1 MWLRRPSPVSRGKV
15 GRRST
20 AVRATLGDVTLR
32 DYVLWLNRYDDPSSP
47 LSWRLRQVQDW
58 LSQELDRRSGPMR
71 VLSACAGDGRD
82 IIDVLERRQDA
93 ERVDVV
99 LVEAHPRVADLAR
112 SRARAAGLAAVRV
125 RTSDAG
131 DSASYADAVPADLVL
146 LVGLLGNISHDD
158 VSAVI
163 AASPQLCAAGA
174 TLIWSRGRDTDDL
187 NDLVRAEFA
196 KAEFTELDY
205 MELNELSRPAL
216 GRMRYDGKPVPLQL
230 DQHLFTFWR

>member
-1 MWLRRPSPVSRGKV
+1 M
-15 GRRST
+15 
-20 AVRATLGDVTLR
+20 TLR
-32 DYVLWLNRYDDPSSP
+32 DYVQWLNNYDDPSSP

-58 LSQELDRRSGPMR
+58 LTQDLDRRAGPVR

-82 IIDVLERRQDA
+82 IIDVLKHRHDA
-93 ERVDVV
+93 DRVDVV
-99 LVEAHPRVADLAR
+99 LVEAHPEVADLAR
-112 SRARAAGLAAVRV
+112 DRSSAAGLTAVTV

-131 DSASYADAVPADLVL
+131 NSTSYADAVPADLVL

-163 AASPQLCAAGA
+163 AASAQLCAAGA

-187 NDLVRAEFA
+187 NDRVRAEFA
-196 KAEFTELDY
+196 EAGFTEMDY
-205 MELNELSRPAL
+205 VELNELSRPAL
-216 GRMRYDGKPVPLQL
+216 GRMRYDGPTVPLQL